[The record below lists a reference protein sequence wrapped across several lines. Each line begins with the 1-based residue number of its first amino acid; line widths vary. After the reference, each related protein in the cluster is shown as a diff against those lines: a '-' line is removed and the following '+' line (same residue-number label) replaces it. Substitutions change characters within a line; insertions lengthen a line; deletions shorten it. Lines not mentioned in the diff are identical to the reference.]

1 MARIAFVLV
10 VLVATLILVGKQNT
24 TALSAELVQL
34 VGDLGKTLIAL
45 LHKAMA

>member
-1 MARIAFVLV
+1 MAKIAYVLV

-34 VGDLGKTLIAL
+34 VGDLGKALISL